1 MRLRIAAV
9 LALLVAVTAGLVAFA
24 GGAGAAPKAVASPKL
39 VAPLKVTVTMTDF
52 KFKLSKLTVPK
63 GKPVVFTVI
72 NKGPSPH
79 DFDVSG
85 TKGTPII
92 AAGKRVTQKVTFKK
106 AGKFRYV
113 CTVPRHAQFGMAGN
127 LTVK

>member
-1 MRLRIAAV
+1 MKLRIAAV
-9 LALLVAVTAGLVAFA
+9 LALLAAVTAGLVAFA
-24 GGAGAAPKAVASPKL
+24 GSAGASPASPQV
-39 VAPLKVTVTMTDF
+39 VAPLKVTVTMSDF
-52 KFKLSKLTVPK
+52 KFRLSVKSVPK
-63 GKPVVFTVI
+63 NRPIVFTVV
-72 NKGPSPH
+72 NKGPTPH
-79 DFDVSG
+79 DWDVAG